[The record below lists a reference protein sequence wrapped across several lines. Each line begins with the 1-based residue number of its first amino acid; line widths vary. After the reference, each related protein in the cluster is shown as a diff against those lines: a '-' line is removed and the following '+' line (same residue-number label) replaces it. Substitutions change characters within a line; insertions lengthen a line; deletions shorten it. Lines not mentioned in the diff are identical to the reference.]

1 MQTKIQMKAIQYTA
15 FGNTEVLTINE
26 VPQPSITD
34 QNQVLVK
41 VKAFTL
47 NPLDMKIR
55 QGFMQQVYPVQFPF
69 TPGLDAS
76 GIVEAV
82 GSSVTNFKVGDEVMA
97 SAMGGTY
104 AEYCLVPEK
113 NVSKKPAQ
121 ISFEEAAALVIPVT
135 TAHSLLVNAGN
146 VQTGQKVFVQGAS
159 GAVGAALIQLAKALG
174 AYVIG
179 TASGEGID
187 FIKNLGADE
196 AIDYKTQDFTKI
208 VKDADLVI
216 DCAGGPSQNSLFE
229 VVKKGGILLSITMPP
244 SQELAEQFGVK
255 AQFISSDNSA
265 KNLVYGLQL
274 LNEEKLKPSVAKILP
289 MNEAAEAQNLVSSGG
304 VNGKIVLTV
313 E

>member
-1 MQTKIQMKAIQYTA
+1 MKAIQYTT

-26 VPQPSITD
+26 VSKPSITD
-34 QNQVLVK
+34 QNQILVK
-41 VKAFTL
+41 IKAFTI

-55 QGFMQQVYPVQFPF
+55 QGFMQQVYPIQFPF

-76 GIVEAV
+76 GIIEAV
-82 GSSVTNFKVGDEVMA
+82 GSEVQNFSIGDEVIV
-97 SAMGGTY
+97 SSMGGTY
-104 AEYCLVPEK
+104 AEYCVVPEK
-113 NVSKKPAQ
+113 NVSKKPSQ
-121 ISFEEAAALVIPVT
+121 ISFEEAVALVIPVT
-135 TAHSLLVNAGN
+135 TAHSLLVNEGN
-146 VQTGQKVFVQGAS
+146 VHKDQKVFIQGAS

-196 AIDYKTQDFTKI
+196 AIDYKTQDFTQL

-216 DCAGGPSQNSLFE
+216 DCAGGPSQNSLFN
-229 VVKKGGILLSITMPP
+229 VVKKGGTLLSITMPS

-274 LNEEKLKPSVAKILP
+274 LNEGKLKPSVAKILP
-289 MNEAAEAQNLVSSGG
+289 MNEAAEAQNLVSAGG
-304 VNGKIVLTV
+304 INGKVVLTV
-313 E
+313 D